1 MSDRTE
7 LLERYRKG
15 PELVAAVL
23 TGAAGS
29 ELDWAPEGKW
39 SIRQIVAHLADSE
52 IVGTDRVRRTIAEDN
67 PTLIR
72 YDQDAWARA
81 LNYSK
86 RKVSDALDILRKL
99 RAENYELVSSL
110 PPEAFSRPA
119 THSEH
124 GAMTLESIVET
135 YAKHAEA
142 HARQIRDVRERF
154 KVERQRQAS
163 T

>member
-15 PELVAAVL
+15 PELIAAVL

-39 SIRQIVAHLADSE
+39 SIRQIVAHLADAE

-67 PTLIR
+67 PTLIG
-72 YDQDAWARA
+72 YDQNAWARA

-86 RKVSDALDILRKL
+86 RKISDALDVLRKL
-99 RAENYELVSSL
+99 RAENSELLSSL

-119 THSEH
+119 THNEN
-124 GAMTLESIVET
+124 GAMTLESIVES
-135 YAKHAEA
+135 YATHTEA
-142 HARQIRDVRERF
+142 HARQIRDVRDRF
-154 KVERQRQAS
+154 KTERPRQAS
-163 T
+163 A